1 MQDTSSR
8 WAQVNDCDTYE
19 ELQQRLEEEAI
30 VQRTM
35 FPVSR
40 LKNKTRLQAFPQ
52 LEKSTRQF
60 TEPGLCAQLVYE
72 FLAKKI
78 FTRKVSSNA
87 QISHFGQQFTVP
99 THLKGILVQVKLN
112 IHSLEWEIYHDYKI
126 AKRCMA
132 MPQLSLERIQ
142 YLSVYQ

>member
-1 MQDTSSR
+1 MNGVVEHMQDTSSR

-72 FLAKKI
+72 FLAKKSLPE
-78 FTRKVSSNA
+78 KSLQMLKS
-87 QISHFGQQFTVP
+87 P
-99 THLKGILVQVKLN
+99 TSDNNSQ
-112 IHSLEWEIYHDYKI
+112 
-126 AKRCMA
+126 C
-132 MPQLSLERIQ
+132 QLI
-142 YLSVYQ
+142 